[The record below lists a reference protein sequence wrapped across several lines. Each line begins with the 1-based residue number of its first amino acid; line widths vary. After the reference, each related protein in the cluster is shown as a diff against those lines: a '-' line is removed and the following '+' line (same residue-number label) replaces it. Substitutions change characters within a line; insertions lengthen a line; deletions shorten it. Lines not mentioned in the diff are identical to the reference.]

1 MNAGPLI
8 FFAALI
14 AVFWFLLI
22 RPQRQRQASHRNLVA
37 ELAPA
42 HKIAHHLRVAQLA
55 PGEEVVT
62 VGGIFGTLTSVA
74 DDHVILE
81 IAPGTEV
88 RIAKEAVT
96 GVVRKEET
104 AASETEDPG

>member
-8 FFAALI
+8 FLAAMI

-22 RPQRQRQASHRNLVA
+22 RPQRQRQAAHRNL
-37 ELAPA
+37 
-42 HKIAHHLRVAQLA
+42 IAQLA
-55 PGEEVVT
+55 PGDEIVT
-62 VGGIFGTLTSVA
+62 AGGMIGTLRSIEE
-74 DDHVILE
+74 DHLAVE

-96 GVVRKEET
+96 GVRRKDEES
-104 AASETEDPG
+104 AASETEGRG